1 MATPHPHPHLHPS
14 IVRALPTRPHR
25 CRPFRLCSDLPCR
38 TCENWKTTVDVA
50 SNYCI
55 DADKRLGR
63 LKRDDPVQIRQMEG
77 AWGERFQEH
86 ARQHGD
92 ILNRPPKLAT
102 RPEDPGPRAN
112 MIEFAVFPGLHV
124 RLALLSWLPFRLVL
138 LVRHQR
144 SCLTVAV
151 GSPRGILLPG

>member
-1 MATPHPHPHLHPS
+1 ML
-14 IVRALPTRPHR
+14 
-25 CRPFRLCSDLPCR
+25 
-38 TCENWKTTVDVA
+38 
-50 SNYCI
+50 
-55 DADKRLGR
+55 DADKRFDR

-112 MIEFAVFPGLHV
+112 MVEFAVFPGLHV
-124 RLALLSWLPFRLVL
+124 RLAGWPCLPLLPFRLVG
-138 LVRHQR
+138 LVRQQFVN
-144 SCLTVAV
+144 SVLV
-151 GSPRGILLPG
+151 